1 MLLPFSAPIVG
12 AKFRPPA
19 ADVLNNMAGESPLVL
34 VREPENPH
42 DANAIAIKVAYD
54 NIKQIVE
61 NFLAGEPEAENQ
73 LIEFMSTKLD
83 AEARLHLG
91 YIPRD
96 KAESFAPWID
106 KMGGSC
112 AGKLAF
118 NLEGRPQVTFEID
131 DELTNEEAVA

>member
-19 ADVLNNMAGESPLVL
+19 ADVLNNLPGDKELIL

-42 DANAIAIKVAYD
+42 DANAIKVMLEQPHVDEVLAVVCEGED
-54 NIKQIVE
+54 ERNEVE
-61 NFLAGEPEAENQ
+61 
-73 LIEFMSTKLD
+73 LD
-83 AEARLHLG
+83 DSERLHLG

-106 KMGGSC
+106 KMGGTC

-131 DELTNEEAVA
+131 DEFTNEEAVA